1 MIFDKSK
8 RRRALYKEVFNSEAG
23 KEVLEDIIRC
33 NFVLNT
39 TMQDTDPLQIAF
51 NEGRRAVVLAIMNHL
66 QITPVELMEK
76 QREVYDR
83 ISTDN
88 REQSLNIN

>member
-23 KEVLEDIIRC
+23 KEVLEDILRC

-76 QREVYDR
+76 QREVYDQ

>member
-1 MIFDKSK
+1 LIFDKSK

>member
-23 KEVLEDIIRC
+23 KEVLEDILRC

>member
-1 MIFDKSK
+1 LIFDKSK

-23 KEVLEDIIRC
+23 KEVLEDILRC